1 MANAQRPV
9 VNQRL
14 YFCRLHID
22 WLAEQLSHQEI
33 AKSVLEQ
40 SLGESALF
48 HLIKTYQAYL
58 AEIATAY
65 SLALAD
71 FSDAK
76 DLLEAMEQA
85 EQYSA
90 EALELRELE
99 SSPSWLNQLQAQYA
113 AIGPIHQVTNSA
125 KNSQIVAFSSPDTGG
140 TIALETIELYWQQLS
155 AVVENQRARLEEW

>member
-14 YFCRLHID
+14 YFSRLHID
-22 WLAEQLSHQEI
+22 WLSQQLANEEI

-40 SLGESALF
+40 SLGESAVF

-65 SLALAD
+65 TIPLAD

-76 DLLEAMEQA
+76 ELLGAMEAA
-85 EQYSA
+85 EQHSA
-90 EALELRELE
+90 EALELHELE
-99 SSPSWLNQLQAQYA
+99 SSASWLKQLQSHYQ
-113 AIGPIHQVTNSA
+113 AIGPINRVVSRP
-125 KNSQIVAFSSPDTGG
+125 KNNQIVAFSSPESNS
-140 TIALETIELYWQQLS
+140 TIELETIKRYWQQLS
-155 AVVENQRARLEEW
+155 AVIENQRARLEEW